1 MKFLIKIEEAIDQFI
16 LNFIEKMKNMTPH
29 FVFKSIDW
37 IKHSPAMVKKK
48 AQSYAPKL
56 KILGLKFIGYT
67 EHYVTLIRGNIVGV
81 LIYLRSEEFKKKD
94 KVEMVV
100 APLRKFKTDP
110 VMAFTVVLITAF
122 FAGAGF
128 FIFKNTEK
136 IIVGTKALRAPA
148 SVEAEEEPS
157 LEFKKLKFTS
167 LDGKDFFL
175 DVTVTAKSIE
185 EKNKLLPIEKEIEEH
200 LVGVKTHVN
209 QLPLTKED
217 IDAIE
222 SEMLASIQGAK
233 IQSVD
238 VKQVLGGRPKYYM
251 QTEKMASFKDLNLQ
265 LFLEDTRRNRQI
277 WVDFTALASNRNIVL
292 FLKDHEIEMRDHI
305 NMQVEPVIPQLPIEE
320 EGRQIIKEK
329 IQLEINEYLKK
340 SGIEG
345 KILEVYVDYII
356 VS

>member
-16 LNFIEKMKNMTPH
+16 LNFIEKMKGLTPH
-29 FVFKSIDW
+29 FIFDSIEW
-37 IKHSPAMVKKK
+37 IKHSPALVKNK
-48 AQSYAPKL
+48 AQAYAPKL
-56 KILGLKFIGYT
+56 RVFSLKFIGYT
-67 EHYVTLIRGNIVGV
+67 QHYTTLVRGHIVGV
-81 LIYLRSEEFKKKD
+81 LIYVRSEEFKKKN

-110 VMAFTVVLITAF
+110 LMAFTVLVVTSF

-136 IIVGTKALRAPA
+136 IILGTKALRAPA
-148 SVEAEEEPS
+148 SVEVEEEPS

-167 LDGKDFFL
+167 LDGKEFFL
-175 DVTVTAKSIE
+175 DVTVNAKSLE

-200 LVGVKTHVN
+200 LSGIKPHVN

-217 IDAIE
+217 IDGIE
-222 SEMLASIQGAK
+222 SEMLAAIQGAK
-233 IQSVD
+233 IQSVEI
-238 VKQVLGGRPKYYM
+238 KQVLGGRPKYFL

-277 WVDFTALASNRNIVL
+277 WVDFTALSSNRNIIL

-340 SGIEG
+340 NGIEG
-345 KILEVYVDYII
+345 KILEIYVDYII

>member
-1 MKFLIKIEEAIDQFI
+1 MKFLIKIEEALDQFI
-16 LNFIEKMKNMTPH
+16 LNFIEKMKGLTPH

-37 IKHSPAMVKKK
+37 VKHSPALAKKK
-48 AQSYAPKL
+48 AQSYAPKIRIFSL
-56 KILGLKFIGYT
+56 KVIGYT
-67 EHYVTLIRGNIVGV
+67 QHYTTLIRGHIVGV

-94 KVEMVV
+94 KVEMIK

-110 VMAFTVVLITAF
+110 IMALSAVVITSF

-128 FIFKNTEK
+128 LIFKNTEK
-136 IIVGTKALRAPA
+136 IILGTKALRAPA
-148 SVEAEEEPS
+148 SVQVEEDLS
-157 LEFKKLKFTS
+157 LEFKKLKFQS
-167 LDGKDFFL
+167 LDGKDFYI
-175 DVTVTAKSIE
+175 DVKVNAKSME
-185 EKNKLLPIEKEIEEH
+185 EKDKLLPIEKEIEEH
-200 LVGVKTHVN
+200 LLGVKTHVN
-209 QLPLTKED
+209 QLPLTKDD
-217 IDAIE
+217 IKAIE
-222 SEMLASIQGAK
+222 TEMYAAISGAK
-233 IQSVD
+233 IHSVEI
-238 VKQVLGGRPKYYM
+238 KQVLAGRPKYFM

-277 WVDFTALASNRNIVL
+277 WVDFTALSSNRNVVL

-340 SGIEG
+340 NGIEG